1 MPELHRRNLPRSTP
15 DPGLGVPAADAA
27 FSGAKKPAGE
37 KPAGA
42 LASGPAGN
50 GLAERLRAAVLGGEL
65 PPGSKLSEQAL
76 GVSLCVS
83 RNTLREAFAVLSAER
98 IVTRIPNRGVFVAK
112 PSRTDV
118 AEMYRIRRILEPAA
132 LLQGR
137 QATVEAGLAAAVRQG
152 LDARGRNDIP
162 GMAAANQQFHA
173 LVVGLAGSARLDA
186 LMSHIQQ
193 EMRLVFHA
201 MDSDPAFHAPF
212 SSQNAEILALWQ
224 AGQGGQAA
232 EKLSN
237 YLAAAQEQVLAAM
250 PNESRGY

>member
-1 MPELHRRNLPRSTP
+1 MPEPHRRQKPLSTP
-15 DPGLGVPAADAA
+15 VPGQG
-27 FSGAKKPAGE
+27 GQ
-37 KPAGA
+37 AGA
-42 LASGPAGN
+42 AAAPNTKNPTGALTAGPGGN
-50 GLAERLRAAVLGGEL
+50 GLVERLRAAILAGLL
-65 PPGSKLSEQAL
+65 PPGSKLSEQSL
-76 GVSLCVS
+76 GESLGVS

-112 PSRTDV
+112 PSCADV

-137 QATVEAGLAAAVRQG
+137 PAAVDEGLAAAVLQG
-152 LDARGRNDIP
+152 LDACGRDDIA

-173 LVVGLAGSARLDA
+173 LVVRLAGSARLDA

-224 AGQGGQAA
+224 AGQGAQAA

-250 PNESRGY
+250 PNESRGH